1 MTCRCFLFEYFS
13 QPQRLPLIFFWQN
26 ENITK
31 QISNENNGK
40 PLIGGFCLTR
50 HSSYT
55 KKRFW
60 TTGSHVCSTWLNEA
74 PRCIKSYFLIFPARL
89 DPLIGYARGKKKN
102 KLVSTSLGGEGK
114 RRKIHLRM
122 DRNSTRKN
130 ERKLTQMRENRD
142 RN

>member
-1 MTCRCFLFEYFS
+1 MMTCRCFLFEYFS

-55 KKRFW
+55 KIRFW
-60 TTGSHVCSTWLNEA
+60 TTGSHVCSTRPNEA
-74 PRCIKSYFLIFPARL
+74 PRCIRSYFFNVSGEIRSTHRAMLEER
-89 DPLIGYARGKKKN
+89 KKK
-102 KLVSTSLGGEGK
+102 STCVDFSWRCGQTAKNPLAHGSE
-114 RRKIHLRM
+114 LEQNELT
-122 DRNSTRKN
+122 RN
-130 ERKLTQMRENRD
+130 
-142 RN
+142 